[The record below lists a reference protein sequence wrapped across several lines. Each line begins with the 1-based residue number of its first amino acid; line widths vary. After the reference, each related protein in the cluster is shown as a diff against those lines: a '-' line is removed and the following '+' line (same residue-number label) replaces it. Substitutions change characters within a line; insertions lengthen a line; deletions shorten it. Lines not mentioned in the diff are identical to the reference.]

1 MQTVDNTD
9 LVNTAQAREI
19 LGKASP
25 STIARMVA
33 AGKLVPV
40 TKLPGLRG
48 AYLFHRADVE
58 ALAKGRAA

>member
-9 LVNTAQAREI
+9 LVNTAQAREL

-25 STIARMVA
+25 STIARWVA
-33 AGKLVPV
+33 SGKLVPAH
-40 TKLPGLRG
+40 KLPGLRG
-48 AYLFHRADVE
+48 AYLFHRTDVE